1 MEKNKIIRIL
11 LAIVSIIVVI
21 VLECVSPSKFIL
33 AKTLLLFLNYIMAL
47 SFVKNG
53 NHHALRILVVTLLY
67 FALFSWF
74 LPVASFQSEYA
85 QEGFNQIGLFDLLS
99 NYFATSIQYFGT
111 FALFVLVVGGFYGVL
126 HMIPGYRALVD
137 KMVRS
142 LEGNEK
148 LFICVSIIMLAVITS
163 VCGMQLGLI
172 VFFPLLA
179 SIILLLGYDKMV
191 VALTLAGSTVI
202 GIMGT
207 TISSTNVTYLVQYL
221 AANEETVTYSTA
233 LGVRTAILLLG
244 IVLLIVTTLR
254 YMKKSATV
262 TGGVA
267 AKTTIASE
275 DAPVIIKDITDDSK
289 TVKKTT
295 VKKTTV
301 KKTTKKKS
309 KGNNKALAMER
320 EVIAVKE
327 DFGNSDCDIVPSVVS
342 GKHNTFPITI
352 VFALL
357 FIIFVLAYIP
367 WSSNLGVTFF
377 DDITKSF
384 TEFKMFGFQ
393 IFGKILGTTKAFGT
407 WELTDMIPVI
417 VVFTL
422 LLGLIYKI
430 KFSDFIEGFAKGVK
444 KAVIPAAIVILIYVG
459 LVIVTFHGYQLS
471 MYKSLFTLAH
481 GHFNALGQV
490 LTAFATMLAGF
501 FNSDPTYVFN
511 ALPPYF
517 TSLFTDGAVYD
528 RVMVLMQSMYGLTM
542 LVAPTSLLLL
552 VVLSTL
558 NVSLKDWF
566 KNTWLLLVV
575 LFVSIVLIT
584 IIWSPIFTWILTGLA
599 LLLLVFLVTK
609 DWVWRIFAFICEVLI
624 ALIFI
629 FSKPVLTGVLLGL
642 MIIGFV
648 MLATKDLILR
658 LFGIAFAIMLA
669 VMIALHVKLLTIIGI
684 VVLIL
689 IFLGSLIY
697 VALKG

>member
-11 LAIVSIIVVI
+11 LAIVSIVVVI
-21 VLECVSPSKFIL
+21 VLECVSPSKFLL

-191 VALTLAGSTVI
+191 VALTLVGSTIV

-207 TISSTNVTYLVQYL
+207 TIASANVTYLVQYL

-267 AKTTIASE
+267 AKTTIAAE
-275 DAPVIIKDITDDSK
+275 DTPVIIKDVTDDSK
-289 TVKKTT
+289 TVKKT

-357 FIIFVLAYIP
+357 FVIFVLAFIP
-367 WSSNLGVTFF
+367 WSTTLGVTFF

-417 VVFTL
+417 VIFTL
-422 LLGLIYKI
+422 LLGLIYRI
-430 KFSDFIEGFAKGVK
+430 KFSDFIEGFVKGVK
-444 KAVIPAAIVILIYVG
+444 KAVIPAGIVILIYVG

-471 MYKSLFTLAH
+471 MYKSLFTLAN
-481 GHFNALGQV
+481 GHFNVLGQI

-558 NVSLKDWF
+558 NVSLKDWV
-566 KNTWLLLVV
+566 KNTWLLVVV
-575 LFVSIVLIT
+575 LFVSILLIT
-584 IIWSPIFTWILTGLA
+584 IIWNPIFTWILTGLV

-629 FSKPVLTGVLLGL
+629 FSKPVLTGILLGL

-648 MLATKDLILR
+648 MLATKDLVLRIL
-658 LFGIAFAIMLA
+658 GIVFAIMLA
-669 VMIALHVKLLTIIGI
+669 VMIALHIKLLTIIGI

-689 IFLGSLIY
+689 IFIASLIY
-697 VALKG
+697 VGLKG